1 MPQSAPPEPGPFP
14 ARGKEVARGLRD
26 HPRLKELTQQE
37 REEAVEF
44 VVGNMLFM
52 LLHELVHTA
61 VADLKVYALGHEED
75 AADDFAILR
84 LLKVGSAFTHRVLAE
99 ATKGWFFAS
108 PS

>member
-84 LLKVGSAFTHRVLAE
+84 LLKVGSAFTPR
-99 ATKGWFFAS
+99 TC
-108 PS
+108 